1 MQAASAGVGHV
12 RGDLGEL
19 EALHKGLGRRATT
32 VKAKAHNAAG
42 TVGHVLLSQV
52 IVLVALQARI
62 AHEAHLGMTLQELG
76 NGQAVLAM
84 TRHAHMQALERAVQE
99 ERRLRV
105 LHGAKIAHELRG
117 GLGDEGALATELL
130 GIRHAVV
137 ALVGRGETRE
147 LVRMG
152 HPVKLAVVD
161 NHATQ
166 VGCMAIHVLGGGV
179 RNDVCAPLKGTAHH
193 GRREGIV
200 DHQRH
205 AVVMCGLGKALNIE
219 HGKGGVGD
227 RLAKDELGI
236 GLKGCLELLVGAVGG
251 NERTGQTHALH
262 GMCEQVVGTAVDGR
276 ARDHVIASA
285 GHVKD
290 REEVRSHTRAREHR
304 SGAALHLANL
314 GGNQVARGV
323 LQTAIEVARLLQV
336 EQLAHVLGRV
346 VLPRGGLVDGHLA
359 RLRVARAIA
368 ALNTCSTDSLLA
380 HI

>member
-1 MQAASAGVGHV
+1 MQAASAGVGHM
-12 RGDLGEL
+12 RGDLGKL

-42 TVGHVLLSQV
+42 TVRHVLLSQV
-52 IVLVALQARI
+52 IVLIALQARI
-62 AHEAHLGMTLQELG
+62 AHEAHLGMALQELG
-76 NGQAVLAM
+76 NGKAVLAM

-99 ERRLRV
+99 KRRLRV
-105 LHGAKIAHELRG
+105 LHRAEVAHELRG
-117 GLGDEGALATELL
+117 GLGNEGALATELL
-130 GIRHAVV
+130 GIGHAVV

-179 RNDVCAPLKGTAHH
+179 RDDVGAPLKGTAHH
-193 GRREGIV
+193 RRREGVV

-205 AVVMCGLGKALNIE
+205 AVVMRGLGKALNIE
-219 HGKGGVGD
+219 HGKGRVGN

-236 GLKGCLELLVGAVGG
+236 GLKGCLELLIGAVGG
-251 NERTGQTHALH
+251 NERAGNAHTAH
-262 GMCEQVVGTAVDGR
+262 GMGKQVVGTAVDGR
-276 ARDHVIASA
+276 ACDHVITGT

-290 REEVRSHTRAREHR
+290 RKEVRSHARTREHR
-304 SGAALHLANL
+304 SGAALHLTDL
-314 GGNQVARGV
+314 GGDQIARGV

-336 EQLAHVLGRV
+336 KQLAHVLGRV
-346 VLPRGGLVDGHLA
+346 VLPRG
-359 RLRVARAIA
+359 
-368 ALNTCSTDSLLA
+368 
-380 HI
+380 